1 MKTKVTLR
9 LRCGE
14 GSVARNT
21 FSSLKPDDKSAPK
34 GMRIRSHS
42 SSNHLYYTI
51 MSNGGLDTIA
61 ATADEILAD
70 VILVLETLK
79 QVK

>member
-14 GSVARNT
+14 GSVTRDTLA
-21 FSSLKPDDKSAPK
+21 SLKPDDKFPPK
-34 GMRIRSHS
+34 GMRIRSHT
-42 SSNHLYYTI
+42 SSNHLHYTVT
-51 MSNGGLDTIA
+51 SNGGLNTVA
-61 ATADEILAD
+61 ATVDEIFAD
-70 VILVLETLK
+70 VSLVLETLK